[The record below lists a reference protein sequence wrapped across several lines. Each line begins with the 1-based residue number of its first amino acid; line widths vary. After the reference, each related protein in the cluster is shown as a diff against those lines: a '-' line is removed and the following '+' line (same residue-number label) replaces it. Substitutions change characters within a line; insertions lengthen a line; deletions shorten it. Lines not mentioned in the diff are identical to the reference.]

1 MFQYFWCCCQVFKHF
16 NKSRAFKNHDQR
28 FNVCMIVTQN
38 YYWNYSNSKL
48 LGYSAVFCDEWQRNK
63 KSLVPLTAPSFINCA
78 FVQFCSH
85 LKMRLSETKDE
96 LAQCFASVSILSNH
110 DFSARVDVDSWR
122 RGFGVVRAA
131 SDVKPYVAVNFG
143 VIV

>member
-1 MFQYFWCCCQVFKHF
+1 M
-16 NKSRAFKNHDQR
+16 
-28 FNVCMIVTQN
+28 
-38 YYWNYSNSKL
+38 
-48 LGYSAVFCDEWQRNK
+48 GYSARFCDEWQRNIK
-63 KSLVPLTAPSFINCA
+63 KMPGTIDGTKHFLCA
-78 FVQFCSH
+78 LIQFCSH

-131 SDVKPYVAVNFG
+131 SDVKP
-143 VIV
+143 